1 MTWTCY
7 HFYWNIGHTHTHT
20 HAHAH
25 TQEQKESTHFWLFL
39 SELSYTLVH
48 IYKVAS
54 LSHSLSFLFNFPHL
68 IQSPFYKRKII
79 FLNNKMAPARLKR
92 RQREISRSLF
102 VFGWHEKTE
111 IEMNS
116 AHWLYR
122 LIGRW
127 IRLPNPVGWSD
138 STSSLH
144 SQQTYVL
151 VKKTKDY
158 WRHHEEYIACCHC
171 RALRPE

>member
-1 MTWTCY
+1 MHTKCSLITTTCT
-7 HFYWNIGHTHTHT
+7 HTHTHT
-20 HAHAH
+20 R
-25 TQEQKESTHFWLFL
+25 TPTGTKRKLFL

-48 IYKVAS
+48 IYKVTPK
-54 LSHSLSFLFNFPHL
+54 SHSLSFLFNFPHL

-92 RQREISRSLF
+92 RQRKISRSLF
-102 VFGWHEKTE
+102 IFGWYEKTDKQ
-111 IEMNS
+111 MNS
-116 AHWLYR
+116 AHCFYR
-122 LIGRW
+122 FIGRW

-151 VKKTKDY
+151 VKKLRITEGIMRSTLHVAIVEP
-158 WRHHEEYIACCHC
+158 WGQS
-171 RALRPE
+171 RA